1 MSRKIIIKESEL
13 VKLIEV
19 AMDLDIYSQ
28 EHNVST
34 GDGNEDAEDSINQI
48 IDRLKELL
56 NMLQAGKKVD
66 TILKGRIYKNLDDL
80 NKTFSSIKYQS

>member
-19 AMDLDIYSQ
+19 ARDLDIYSQ

-66 TILKGRIYKNLDDL
+66 TTLKGRIYKNLDDL